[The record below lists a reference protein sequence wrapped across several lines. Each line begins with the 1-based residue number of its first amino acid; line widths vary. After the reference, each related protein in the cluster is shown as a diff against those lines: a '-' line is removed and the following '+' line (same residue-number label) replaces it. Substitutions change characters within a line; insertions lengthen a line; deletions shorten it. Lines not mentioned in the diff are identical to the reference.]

1 MAFKPIMMKDVDLIL
16 GDLSTGSNFKCQARS
31 VTLKPDTSIQ
41 KMKTLCP
48 AGRYADVDDPEW
60 ELEIGY
66 AYGYDDAVSPVTEVL
81 ANFLLANHGTKMAF
95 KFQPRSGQ
103 VGYTGMVTIVAG
115 PVGGSQ
121 GSWMEGSVTLP
132 LDGQPVYTGTT
143 TTTTTTQA

>member
-16 GDLSTGSNFKCQARS
+16 GDESTGPNFKCQARS
-31 VTLKPDTSIQ
+31 VTLKPDAGVQ

-60 ELEIGY
+60 ELEIAY
-66 AYGYDDAVSPVTEVL
+66 AYGYDDGNATVVQVL
-81 ANFLLANHGTKMAF
+81 ANFLLANHGTKTAF
-95 KFQPRSGQ
+95 AFRPRSGED
-103 VGYTGMVTIVAG
+103 GYTGEVTIVAG

-132 LDGQPVYTGTT
+132 LDGQPVFEGTT
-143 TTTTTTQA
+143 TTTTTTA

>member
-16 GDLSTGSNFKCQARS
+16 GDGNVNFKCQARS
-31 VTLKPDTSIQ
+31 VTLKPDAGVQ
-41 KMKTLCP
+41 KLKTLCP

-66 AYGYDDAVSPVTEVL
+66 AYGYDDGEATVMDVL
-81 ANFLLANHGTKMAF
+81 ANFLLANHGTKMDF
-95 KFQPRSGQ
+95 TFNPKSGG
-103 VGYTGMVTIVAG
+103 VGYTGEVTIVAG

-143 TTTTTTQA
+143 TTTTTTA